1 MNQTDKYENLVFK
14 HLYLI
19 NISDKAT
26 PDFFSVH
33 WHNYLEIMI
42 PQHDHV
48 ICEVSSVEYRL
59 AVNDIL
65 FIWPGELHAILENP
79 YPDTVILQFDP
90 SLIFRQTE
98 FNNYIHLFRSLRCLD
113 DSASDTA
120 VYHKLIRQMVQIY
133 NSQSTFKEARLIICL
148 LDFFITLG
156 DRLLTE
162 RNQKISL
169 PLLPN
174 IEKFTSVC
182 SYIRDNCDKPVT
194 LEDAAAYAGFSKY
207 YFARAFKETTSFH
220 FHEYLVNQR
229 MMKAESLLSDSTLS
243 MTDIAFL
250 SGFGSIATF
259 NRIFKQKKGCSP
271 SKFRRLL
278 KSGY

>member
-1 MNQTDKYENLVFK
+1 MKQPDKYENLVFQ

-33 WHNYLEIMI
+33 WHSYLEIMI
-42 PQHDHV
+42 PQHDYV
-48 ICEVSSVEYRL
+48 TCEVSSAEYCL
-59 AVNDIL
+59 AADDIL

-90 SLIFRQTE
+90 TLIFRQRE
-98 FNNYIHLFRSLRCLD
+98 FNNYIHLFRGLRCLAA
-113 DSASDTA
+113 SASDTA
-120 VYHKLIRQMVQIY
+120 VYHELIRQMVQIY
-133 NSQSTFKEARLIICL
+133 NSQTSFKEARLIICL
-148 LDFFITLG
+148 LDFFIALG
-156 DRLLTE
+156 NRLLTE
-162 RNQKISL
+162 RNQKISS

-174 IEKFTSVC
+174 IEKFNSVC
-182 SYIRDNCDKPVT
+182 SYIRDNCDNPVT

-207 YFARAFKETTSFH
+207 YFARAFKEATSFH
-220 FHEYLVNQR
+220 FHEYLINQR
-229 MMKAESLLSDSTLS
+229 MMKAESLLGDSALS
-243 MTDIAFL
+243 ITDIAFL

-271 SKFRRLL
+271 SKFRLLL